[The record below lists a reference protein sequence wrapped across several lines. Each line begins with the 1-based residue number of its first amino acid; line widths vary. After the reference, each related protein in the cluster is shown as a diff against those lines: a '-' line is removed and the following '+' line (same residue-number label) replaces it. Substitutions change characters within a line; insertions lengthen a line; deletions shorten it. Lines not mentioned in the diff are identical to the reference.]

1 MAGLCRKG
9 VEKKQHDRQLK
20 TKEKK
25 KNPMK
30 TKKQELIGVIT
41 VVDSNQE
48 LQKIVVS
55 QDIVTHYSGETSHTK
70 NLHLNTVDGVK
81 VYKTEDPDIFKLPDG
96 ATLRK
101 RNFSRSSR

>member
-1 MAGLCRKG
+1 
-9 VEKKQHDRQLK
+9 
-20 TKEKK
+20 
-25 KNPMK
+25 MK
-30 TKKQELIGVIT
+30 TKKQELKQELIGIFT

-70 NLHLNTVDGVK
+70 NLHLNTIDGVK
-81 VYKTEDPDIFKLPDG
+81 VYKTDDPDIFKLPDG

-101 RNFSRSSR
+101 RNSSRSSR